1 MIKFSLCLDPVFENY
16 DLYDRVKIAAE
27 QGFDG
32 VEFWDIDSMDPE
44 KMRYTCEDNHIVIAN
59 VNCKGAWEN
68 NMSRPCGIIGKNM
81 EISFSRAK
89 ELNALNILVLAGEI
103 TGKEKCQQAIIT
115 ENLKRLAEPA
125 EKYEIQVSLEPLN
138 SLLEHKG
145 HFLDSSDIGFEIIK
159 CVDSSL
165 IRLVYDIYHMQIME
179 GNIISTMIK
188 NIELIGHI
196 HSAGCPGRHEHFL
209 GENDYPNI
217 LRAIDAAG
225 YDRFVGSEYFPSYE
239 NKTSTA
245 DVLAYLKSYKKE
257 KLYK

>member
-1 MIKFSLCLDPVFENY
+1 
-16 DLYDRVKIAAE
+16 
-27 QGFDG
+27 
-32 VEFWDIDSMDPE
+32 VEFWDIQSMAHE
-44 KMRYTCEDNHIVIAN
+44 KMRYICEDNHIRIAN
-59 VNCKGAWEN
+59 VNCVGAWDN
-68 NMSRPCGIIGKNM
+68 NMSRPCRIVRENM
-81 EISFSRAK
+81 DTSFNLAK
-89 ELNALNILVLAGEI
+89 ELDACNILVLAGEV
-103 TGKEKCQQAIIT
+103 TGKEECQQAIIT

-125 EKYEIQVSLEPLN
+125 EKYGIQVSLEPLN
-138 SLLEHKG
+138 SLVEHKG
-145 HFLDSSDIGFEIIK
+145 HFLDSSGIGFEIIK

-179 GNIISTMIK
+179 GNIISTMTK
-188 NIELIGHI
+188 NIELIGHV

-239 NKTSTA
+239 NKTSTV